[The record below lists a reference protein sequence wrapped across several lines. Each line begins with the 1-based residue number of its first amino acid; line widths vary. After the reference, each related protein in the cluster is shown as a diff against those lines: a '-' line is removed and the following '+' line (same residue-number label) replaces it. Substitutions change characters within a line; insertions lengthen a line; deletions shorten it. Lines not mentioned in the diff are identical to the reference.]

1 MSLTHW
7 NFNAYVRS
15 VFRLFLLAGGTSMTR
30 DVLQHHAVAAAR
42 VFLRRAAAI
51 NSSHLRPPSL
61 TGASISQQQA
71 RTLHYTQCRSLSGS
85 DKASTMNS
93 RDDKDADATAQ
104 TAPNT
109 GTPPAAGGIFGNL
122 PARTAAARAG
132 RGCLIAL
139 PIVGIG
145 FSAWTCVTDYRRV
158 RHELKRACVGLA
170 LAEMSFQREAGRKGD
185 SGSSGG
191 GGGANSATRPTLDAS
206 PVRSFS
212 VALVADAG
220 VLGFHLLAA
229 YGLWHGWDPDPIV
242 NAEIGNL
249 VAAVVSTGGGLR
261 GEYLAAN
268 RMRQISG
275 RRRTAAE
282 ALARGEGG
290 TGASA
295 PSDGGG

>member
-1 MSLTHW
+1 
-7 NFNAYVRS
+7 
-15 VFRLFLLAGGTSMTR
+15 MTR
-30 DVLQHHAVAAAR
+30 VVLQHHAAAAAR
-42 VFLRRAAAI
+42 LFLRRAAAV
-51 NSSHLRPPSL
+51 NSSHLRPSSPTSAL
-61 TGASISQQQA
+61 ISQQQA
-71 RTLHYTQCRSLSGS
+71 RTLHYTQCRSLSGT
-85 DKASTMNS
+85 DKASTTSS

-109 GTPPAAGGIFGNL
+109 GRPPASGGIFGDL

-139 PIVGIG
+139 PLAGIG

-158 RHELKRACVGLA
+158 RHELKLARVGLA
-170 LAEMSFQREAGRKGD
+170 LAEMSFQRDAVRKGD
-185 SGSSGG
+185 SGG
-191 GGGANSATRPTLDAS
+191 GGGANSAPRPTFDAS
-206 PVRSFS
+206 PARSFS

-268 RMRQISG
+268 RNA
-275 RRRTAAE
+275 TE

-290 TGASA
+290 TGSSA
-295 PSDGGG
+295 PGDGGGESSGGGSHESTV